1 MSKKVFITII
11 LILAVIAFF
20 SWRYYKERRKKEY
33 LSNYPRG
40 MIRIEIQN
48 GTKINDL
55 AFKMTK
61 LMRYSGFD
69 VVNFGNAPS
78 DRYKNTII
86 IKRKKNN
93 KKEIKILKEFLNV
106 RKDILL
112 YNDKASKEDIDATI
126 ILGKDMIKKEM
137 FKNKKYLGGLI
148 LNGTD

>member
-1 MSKKVFITII
+1 MSKKIFLTII
-11 LILAVIAFF
+11 IILTVLAFF

-40 MIRIEIQN
+40 MIRIEVQN
-48 GTKINDL
+48 GTKVNDL

-78 DRYKNTII
+78 DMYKRSVI

-93 KKEIKILKEFLNV
+93 QKEIKILKEFLKVN
-106 RKDILL
+106 KSILL
-112 YNDKASKEDIDATI
+112 YDEKATKEDIDATI
-126 ILGKDMIKKEM
+126 ILGKDMLEKEI